1 MDLVTNMFRQL
12 HLGPK
17 KAPTP
22 YLSLT
27 QPQRVVLSI
36 PVFLLLWEGKTSN
49 GKKVHLD

>member
-22 YLSLT
+22 YQGHT

-36 PVFLLLWEGKTSN
+36 PVFLVLRDGKTSN